1 MMKYPRISK
10 TFCANT
16 TILICLLIFFSLFVI
31 FLPFVSTPCLIIFD
45 IREIP
50 IRWQGISICNTIF
63 IPENR
68 SYYFTYLISILI
80 LIFDRRNRNKKKKS
94 YSYILIFCTRFLHC
108 IFLSVQF
115 FFLQMFLRI
124 ILSNIL
130 SKVI

>member
-1 MMKYPRISK
+1 MKYPRISE

-45 IREIP
+45 IRAIP

-80 LIFDRRNRNKKKKS
+80 LIFDRRNRNKKKIVFV
-94 YSYILIFCTRFLHC
+94 YFNLLHC